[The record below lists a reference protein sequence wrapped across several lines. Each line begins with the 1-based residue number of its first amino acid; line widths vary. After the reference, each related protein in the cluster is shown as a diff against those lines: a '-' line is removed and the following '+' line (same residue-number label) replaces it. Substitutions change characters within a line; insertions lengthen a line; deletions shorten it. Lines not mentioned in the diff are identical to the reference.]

1 MGIGQYRVEVAEE
14 MLLKAGRLDVE
25 QEEYISFR
33 PGQPRKVELVELLR
47 TRYPERDYEVIE
59 QINGRTIKRNS
70 YERNAATSEQGCEVL
85 DQRDLLVPGDSPSHS
100 QSVDR
105 DGKDK
110 VYHSQNEW

>member
-1 MGIGQYRVEVAEE
+1 MRYKVEVAEE
-14 MLLKAGRLDVE
+14 MILKAEGLEVDE
-25 QEEYISFR
+25 SEYICYKT
-33 PGQPRKVELVELLR
+33 GQPRKVELQELLKAR
-47 TRYPERDYEVIE
+47 FPNRDYEVIE

-105 DGKDK
+105 DGEDK